1 MALYATKAT
10 VSAEDYNSILKKL
23 LHDEDRERFKNCTF
37 VLSDVRVND
46 ELALELMFVT
56 TEAPEVK

>member
-1 MALYATKAT
+1 MALYATKVT
-10 VSAEDYNSILKKL
+10 VSAEDYNSILKKH
-23 LHDEDRERFKNCTF
+23 LHDEDREKFKNCTF